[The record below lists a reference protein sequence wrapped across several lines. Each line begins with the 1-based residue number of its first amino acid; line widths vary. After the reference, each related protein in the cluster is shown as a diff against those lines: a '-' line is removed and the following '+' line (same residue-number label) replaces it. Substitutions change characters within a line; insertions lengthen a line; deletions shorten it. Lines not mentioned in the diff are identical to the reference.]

1 MTRLTGR
8 HVAAMFT
15 GGFGIIIAVN
25 LLLATKAVSTFP
37 GLEVPNS
44 YVASQSFDTRRN
56 AQNALGWTSH
66 VDYRDGSV
74 LVAVLNQDGNPA
86 PIRDLTAHI
95 GRPTE
100 ARDDVALALDRKG
113 RVAVD
118 LAQGMWRLD
127 LAGHADDGTAYQRAI
142 TLKVD
147 ASW

>member
-44 YVASQSFDTRRN
+44 YVASQSFDARRK
-56 AQNALGWTSH
+56 AQTALGWTSR
-66 VDYRDGSV
+66 VDYRDGS
-74 LVAVLNQDGNPA
+74 LTIAVLDRDGRPA
-86 PIRDLTAHI
+86 PIRGLTAHI

-100 ARDDVALALDRKG
+100 ARDDMALTLDARGQVALE
-113 RVAVD
+113 
-118 LAQGMWRLD
+118 LAPGMWRLD
-127 LAGHADDGTAYQRAI
+127 LAGHADDGTLYQRAI
-142 TLKVD
+142 PLEVD
-147 ASW
+147 PSW

>member
-1 MTRLTGR
+1 MTELTGR
-8 HVAAMFT
+8 HVAAMFV
-15 GGFGIIIAVN
+15 GGFSIIIAVN

-44 YVASQSFDTRRN
+44 YVASQSFDARRD
-56 AQNALGWTSH
+56 AQNALGWTSR
-66 VDYRDGSV
+66 VNYRDGLLAIVV
-74 LVAVLNQDGNPA
+74 LDLDGNPA

-100 ARDDVALALDRKG
+100 ARDDIALALDAKG

-127 LAGHADDGTAYQRAI
+127 LAGHADDGTPYQRAI
-142 TLKVD
+142 PLKVD
-147 ASW
+147 PSW